1 MVWKI
6 GTVVD
11 LLHVNGTDLNSDLPS
26 SFAGK
31 SYLLDHGAKEM
42 KMLNSR
48 IAALQSKIMELENT
62 NSHLTSF
69 LQISSLLAT
78 SFPAQSTSDS
88 SSNSEGISCNFNE
101 ETLNSSLE
109 PINRKRA
116 VANCCKEVTIDLQG
130 VCEKHHET
138 LACGWSQFYLWQP
151 RGARKGIRNDIR
163 NCKFSHWRQRTEE
176 RVDRVVVTRYLSKT
190 FGWYASSILGPALL

>member
-1 MVWKI
+1 M
-6 GTVVD
+6 D

-101 ETLNSSLE
+101 ETLNISLE

-138 LACGWSQFYLWQP
+138 LACGWSHSFIYGSQEEQEKVSEMISEIVNSVIED
-151 RGARKGIRNDIR
+151 KGL
-163 NCKFSHWRQRTEE
+163 KKGLTELLLPDTYQKILDGM
-176 RVDRVVVTRYLSKT
+176 RVPYWV
-190 FGWYASSILGPALL
+190 LLYFKLK